1 MSSDRSALKGSSD
14 RSTAKGSGDRAAAWG
29 SGDRPRGLLLV
40 VSSPSGAGKTTL
52 CKRLR
57 QEFNIGFS
65 VSYTTRQPRPGETEG
80 VEYHFVSPERFQ
92 EMAAADEFAEYAMVH
107 GNMYGT
113 SARQVEDALSQGHD
127 LLFDIDFQGGRQLR
141 QRFPNEVMLV
151 FILPPSLR
159 ELERRLRQRGTDA
172 DEVIARRLKVARS
185 ELAHYDEYDYLIV
198 NDDFD
203 RAYDALRAIYV
214 AASHRRHRQSGVAQQ
229 LIEGQEEL
237 PW

>member
-1 MSSDRSALKGSSD
+1 MSSE
-14 RSTAKGSGDRAAAWG
+14 
-29 SGDRPRGLLLV
+29 RPRGLLLV

-52 CKRLR
+52 CNRLR
-57 QEFNIGFS
+57 AEFPNIGFS
-65 VSYTTRQPRPGETEG
+65 VSYTTRKPRPGETDG
-80 VEYHFVSPERFQ
+80 VEYHFVTSERFQ
-92 EMAAADEFAEYAMVH
+92 EMAAGDEFAEYAMVH

-113 SARQVEDALSQGHD
+113 AARQVAAALGEGRD

-141 QRFPNEVMLV
+141 RSFPDEVVLV

-159 ELERRLRQRGTDA
+159 ELERRLRRRATDT
-172 DEVIARRLKVARS
+172 DEVIAQRLKVARS

-198 NDDFD
+198 NDELDK
-203 RAYDALRAIYV
+203 AYDALRAVYV
-214 AASHRRHRQSGVAQQ
+214 GALHHQHRQAGVAQQ

>member
-1 MSSDRSALKGSSD
+1 
-14 RSTAKGSGDRAAAWG
+14 
-29 SGDRPRGLLLV
+29 LV

-52 CKRLR
+52 CNRLR
-57 QEFNIGFS
+57 AEFPRIGFS
-65 VSYTTRQPRPGETEG
+65 VSFTTRQPRPGETDG
-80 VEYHFVSPERFQ
+80 VEYHFVSHARFQ

-113 SARQVEDALSQGHD
+113 SADQVNVALHQGRD

-141 QRFPNEVMLV
+141 NRFRDEVVLV

-159 ELERRLRQRGTDA
+159 ELERRLRQRATDA
-172 DEVIARRLKVARS
+172 DEVIQQRLKVARS

-198 NDDFD
+198 NEDLDK
-203 RAYDALRAIYV
+203 AYDALRAVYV
-214 AASHRRHRQSGVAQQ
+214 AACHRRQRQAVVAQQ
-229 LIEGQEEL
+229 LLEGQEEL

>member
-1 MSSDRSALKGSSD
+1 MSSERF
-14 RSTAKGSGDRAAAWG
+14 
-29 SGDRPRGLLLV
+29 RGLLLV

-52 CKRLR
+52 CNRLR
-57 QEFNIGFS
+57 QEFPKLGFS
-65 VSYTTRQPRPGETEG
+65 VSYTTRQPRPGETDG
-80 VEYHFVSPERFQ
+80 VEYHFVSASRFQ

-113 SARQVEDALSQGHD
+113 AARQVSSFLEQGRD

-141 QRFPNEVMLV
+141 NRFRDEVVLV

-159 ELERRLRQRGTDA
+159 ELERRLRRRATDA
-172 DEVIARRLKVARS
+172 DEVIAQRLKVARS

-203 RAYDALRAIYV
+203 KAYDALRAVYV
-214 AASHRRHRQSGVAQQ
+214 AGLHRRERQAAVAEQ
-229 LIEGQEEL
+229 LLEGQEEL

>member
-1 MSSDRSALKGSSD
+1 MSFDRDRS
-14 RSTAKGSGDRAAAWG
+14 
-29 SGDRPRGLLLV
+29 DRPRGLLLV

-52 CKRLR
+52 CMRLR
-57 QEFNIGFS
+57 EEFNIGFS
-65 VSYTTRQPRPGETEG
+65 VSYTTRQPRVGETEG
-80 VEYHFVSPERFQ
+80 VEYHFVSHERFQ

-113 SARQVEDALSQGHD
+113 SARQVSAALGQGQD

-159 ELERRLRQRGTDA
+159 ELERRLRRRATDA

-198 NDDFD
+198 NDNFD

-214 AASHRRHRQSGVAQQ
+214 AATHLRHRQSAIAQQ

>member
-1 MSSDRSALKGSSD
+1 MSSDGAPGRASARGSAD
-14 RSTAKGSGDRAAAWG
+14 RYAKGSGE
-29 SGDRPRGLLLV
+29 RPRGLLLV

-52 CKRLR
+52 CMRLR
-57 QEFNIGFS
+57 REFNIGFS
-65 VSYTTRQPRPGETEG
+65 VSYTTRQPRAGETEG
-80 VEYHFVSPERFQ
+80 VEYHFVSHERFQ

-113 SARQVEDALSQGHD
+113 AARQVGDALAQGRD

-141 QRFPNEVMLV
+141 QRFPGEVMLV

-159 ELERRLRQRGTDA
+159 ELERRLRHRGTDA

-185 ELAHYDEYDYLIV
+185 ELEHYDEYDYLIV
-198 NDDFD
+198 NDDLD

-214 AASHRRHRQSGVAQQ
+214 AACHRAYRQAGIAEQ

>member
-1 MSSDRSALKGSSD
+1 MSSERMQKG
-14 RSTAKGSGDRAAAWG
+14 GG
-29 SGDRPRGLLLV
+29 PRGLLLV

-57 QEFNIGFS
+57 TEFPRIGFS
-65 VSYTTRQPRPGETEG
+65 VSYTTRKPRVGETDG
-80 VEYHFVSPERFQ
+80 VEYNFVSFEHFQ
-92 EMAAADEFAEYAMVH
+92 EMAAKDEFAEYAMVH

-113 SARQVEDALSQGHD
+113 SAEQVRDALANGRD

-141 QRFPNEVMLV
+141 QRFPDEVMLV

-159 ELERRLRQRGTDA
+159 ELERRLRQRATDA
-172 DEVIARRLKVARS
+172 DEVIAQRLKVARS

-198 NDDFD
+198 NDDLD
-203 RAYDALRAIYV
+203 HAYDGLRAIYV
-214 AASHRRHRQSGVAQQ
+214 AALHRRERQATRARA
-229 LIEGQEEL
+229 LIDGQEAL

>member
-1 MSSDRSALKGSSD
+1 MSSERF
-14 RSTAKGSGDRAAAWG
+14 
-29 SGDRPRGLLLV
+29 RGLLLV

-52 CKRLR
+52 CNRLR
-57 QEFNIGFS
+57 QEFPKLGFS
-65 VSYTTRQPRPGETEG
+65 VSYTTRKPRPGETDG
-80 VEYHFVSPERFQ
+80 VEYNFVSHTRFQ

-113 SARQVEDALSQGHD
+113 AARQVAGALEQGRD

-141 QRFPNEVMLV
+141 NRFRDEVVLV

-159 ELERRLRQRGTDA
+159 ELERRLRRRATDA
-172 DEVIARRLKVARS
+172 DDVIAQRLKVARS
-185 ELAHYDEYDYLIV
+185 ELAHYAEYDYLIV

-203 RAYDALRAIYV
+203 KAYDALRAVYV
-214 AASHRRHRQSGVAQQ
+214 AALHRRERQAALAQQ
-229 LIEGQEEL
+229 LLEGQEEL

>member
-1 MSSDRSALKGSSD
+1 MHASKPG
-14 RSTAKGSGDRAAAWG
+14 GG
-29 SGDRPRGLLLV
+29 PRGSLLI

-57 QEFNIGFS
+57 TEFPNIGFS
-65 VSYTTRQPRPGETEG
+65 VSYTTRKPRAGETDG
-80 VEYHFVSPERFQ
+80 VEYHFVSMERFQ
-92 EMAAADEFAEYAMVH
+92 EMAARDEFAEYAMVH

-113 SARQVEDALSQGHD
+113 AANQVRNALAHGRD

-141 QRFPNEVMLV
+141 RHFPDEVVLV

-159 ELERRLRQRGTDA
+159 ELERRLRQRATDA
-172 DEVIARRLKVARS
+172 DEVIAQRLKVARS

-198 NDDFD
+198 NEQLDA
-203 RAYDALRAIYV
+203 AYDALRAIYV
-214 AASHRRHRQSGVAQQ
+214 ASLHAQPRQAARARA
-229 LIEGQEEL
+229 LIDGQEAL

>member
-1 MSSDRSALKGSSD
+1 MSSEWMQASKPG
-14 RSTAKGSGDRAAAWG
+14 GG
-29 SGDRPRGLLLV
+29 PRGSLLI

-57 QEFNIGFS
+57 AEFPNIGFS
-65 VSYTTRQPRPGETEG
+65 VSYTTRKPRPGETDG
-80 VEYHFVSPERFQ
+80 VEYNFVSMERFQ
-92 EMAAADEFAEYAMVH
+92 EMAARDEFAEYAMVH

-113 SARQVEDALSQGHD
+113 AANQVRDALVQGRD

-141 QRFPNEVMLV
+141 RHFPEEVVLV

-159 ELERRLRQRGTDA
+159 ELERRLRQRATDA
-172 DEVIARRLKVARS
+172 DEVIAQRLKVARS

-198 NDDFD
+198 NEQLEP
-203 RAYDALRAIYV
+203 AYDALRAIYV
-214 AASHRRHRQSGVAQQ
+214 ASLHARPRQAARARA
-229 LIEGQEEL
+229 LIDGQEAL

>member
-1 MSSDRSALKGSSD
+1 MSNE
-14 RSTAKGSGDRAAAWG
+14 
-29 SGDRPRGLLLV
+29 RPRGLLLV

-52 CKRLR
+52 CNRLR
-57 QEFNIGFS
+57 EEFPKIGFS
-65 VSYTTRQPRPGETEG
+65 VSYTTRQPRPGETDG
-80 VEYHFVSPERFQ
+80 VEYHFVSHERFQ

-113 SARQVEDALSQGHD
+113 AARQVAVALHEGCD
-127 LLFDIDFQGGRQLR
+127 ILFDIDFQGGRQLR
-141 QRFPNEVMLV
+141 NRFREEVVLV

-172 DEVIARRLKVARS
+172 DEVIAQRLKVARS

-198 NDDFD
+198 NDDLD
-203 RAYDALRAIYV
+203 NAYDALRAVYV
-214 AASHRRHRQSGVAQQ
+214 AANHRRQRQTAVARQ
-229 LIEGQEEL
+229 LLEGQEEL

>member
-1 MSSDRSALKGSSD
+1 MSSE
-14 RSTAKGSGDRAAAWG
+14 RA
-29 SGDRPRGLLLV
+29 RGLLLV

-52 CKRLR
+52 CNRLR
-57 QEFNIGFS
+57 QEFPNIGFS
-65 VSYTTRQPRPGETEG
+65 VSYTTRKPRPGETDG
-80 VEYHFVSPERFQ
+80 VEYHFVSNERFQ

-113 SARQVEDALSQGHD
+113 AARQVAAALGEGRD

-141 QRFPNEVMLV
+141 RSFPDEVVLV

-159 ELERRLRQRGTDA
+159 ELERRLRRRATDA
-172 DEVIARRLKVARS
+172 DDVIAQRLKVARS
-185 ELAHYDEYDYLIV
+185 ELAHYAEYDYLIV
-198 NDDFD
+198 NDELEK
-203 RAYDALRAIYV
+203 AYDALRAVYV
-214 AASHRRHRQSGVAQQ
+214 AALHNQHRQASVAQQ

>member
-1 MSSDRSALKGSSD
+1 MSSERF
-14 RSTAKGSGDRAAAWG
+14 
-29 SGDRPRGLLLV
+29 RGLLLV

-52 CKRLR
+52 CNRLR
-57 QEFNIGFS
+57 QEFPKIGFS
-65 VSYTTRQPRPGETEG
+65 VSYTTRQPRPGETDG
-80 VEYHFVSPERFQ
+80 VEYNFVTASRFQ

-113 SARQVEDALSQGHD
+113 AARQVSTALEQGRD

-141 QRFPNEVMLV
+141 NRFRHEVVLV

-159 ELERRLRQRGTDA
+159 ELERRLRRRATDA
-172 DEVIARRLKVARS
+172 DEVIAQRLKVARS

-203 RAYDALRAIYV
+203 KAYDALRAVYV
-214 AASHRRHRQSGVAQQ
+214 AALHRRERQSAVAEQ
-229 LIEGQEEL
+229 LLEGQEEL